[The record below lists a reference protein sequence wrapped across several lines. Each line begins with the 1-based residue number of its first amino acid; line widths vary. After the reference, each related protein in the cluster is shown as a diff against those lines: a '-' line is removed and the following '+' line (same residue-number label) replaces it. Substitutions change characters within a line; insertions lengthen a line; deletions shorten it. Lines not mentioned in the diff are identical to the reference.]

1 MVIWTLTKST
11 SWKCM
16 KRNTNVKKHTL
27 LEFPY
32 GIFLIRNT
40 HPWGLHALYL
50 IRGFL
55 TWKLMQFI
63 NSPLESIICSMAS
76 GLVAKISWYQIIFLV
91 GSHIGFRG
99 VFGSVFMHHN
109 SNGWFLVGHAIFS
122 LIFSVIS
129 SNSFCSSLWKV
140 IASFGS
146 FSGYSNH
153 FVLFT
158 WSISTLSCKTFS
170 ILFFIFIVNIVGILQ
185 MTTKKL

>member
-32 GIFLIRNT
+32 GIFFIRNT

-55 TWKLMQFI
+55 TWKLMQFF
-63 NSPLESIICSMAS
+63 NSPLESIICSMAC

-99 VFGSVFMHHN
+99 VFDSVFMHHN

-146 FSGYSNH
+146 FSDYSNH